1 MVEQMFHSL
10 RGATLKRH
18 IPDILKVRERERERE
33 GGIIVSFSNLLPVG
47 VIVINFS
54 HFLLVIKNLWTMFER
69 GR

>member
-18 IPDILKVRERERERE
+18 IPDILKVRERERGER
-33 GGIIVSFSNLLPVG
+33 GIIVSFSNLLPVG

-54 HFLLVIKNLWTMFER
+54 HFLLVIKNLWTLSER

>member
-33 GGIIVSFSNLLPVG
+33 SIVWLSLFELAFDSTTLTTL
-47 VIVINFS
+47 IVT
-54 HFLLVIKNLWTMFER
+54 LE
-69 GR
+69 